1 MPPESFPSFLADTR
15 RHAKHWL
22 FESALPL
29 WWERGADHE
38 GGGFHE
44 KLGQDGL
51 PIGKPVRVRVQARQT
66 YVYARAG
73 ALGWTGPWQAA
84 MRHGL
89 SFMLSRY
96 PRPDGLFRSTLDTAD
111 QSIDL
116 YDQAF
121 VLFAL
126 AHAYEAEGRPQA
138 FLDTAQALLRRIES
152 RLALDEGGYCDGLPR
167 QPILKSNPLMHLL
180 EALLAWV
187 AVGVDGS
194 FRTAALA
201 LCQLA
206 TTRLINPANGAV
218 GELFTAGWVPLGTPQ
233 ERLYEPGHQFEWAY
247 LLLQAEALLGI
258 DARREAIALE
268 NFGRSFGI
276 DGARQAALFAVNEAG
291 QATDRRAR
299 LWAQTE
305 RLRTSLLFATQG
317 MGDAVSSQAFQ
328 AAAAGSFS
336 GLTRFLATEVPGL
349 WHEWQREDG
358 GFELA
363 PSPASSLY
371 HLMTGLESLLIPLA
385 PLTPAAHRP
394 GLVERTITA

>member
-1 MPPESFPSFLADTR
+1 MPPESFPSFLADTS

-22 FESALPL
+22 FDAALPL

-44 KLGQDGL
+44 KIGQDGQA
-51 PIGKPVRVRVQARQT
+51 IGKPVRVRVQARQT

-84 MRHGL
+84 VRHGL
-89 SFMLSRY
+89 TFMLSRY
-96 PRPDGLFRSTLDTAD
+96 ARPDGLFRSTLDSAD
-111 QSIDL
+111 ESIDL

-138 FLDTAQALLRRIES
+138 LLDTAQILLRQIAAA
-152 RLALDEGGYCDGLPR
+152 LAHDGGGYYDGLPH

-187 AVGVDGS
+187 ATGAVGN
-194 FRTAALA
+194 FRAAALA
-201 LCQLA
+201 LCELA
-206 TTRLINPANGAV
+206 TARLIHPGTGAV
-218 GELFTAGWVPLGTPQ
+218 GELFTAGWAPLGAPE

-247 LLLQAEALLGI
+247 LLLQAESLLGI
-258 DARREAIALE
+258 KARSQAIALE

-276 DGARQAALFAVNEAG
+276 DAARQVALFAVNEAG
-291 QATDRRAR
+291 EPTDRRAR

-305 RLRTSLLFATQG
+305 RLRTSLLFAAQG
-317 MGDAVSSQAFQ
+317 LGDTAHSQ

-336 GLTRFLATEVPGL
+336 GLTRFLATDVPGL
-349 WHEWQREDG
+349 WHEWQRENG
-358 GFELA
+358 GFDLA

-371 HLMTGLESLLIPLA
+371 HLMTGLEGLLA
-385 PLTPAAHRP
+385 PLASLAPAASRTGH
-394 GLVERTITA
+394 VERTLTA